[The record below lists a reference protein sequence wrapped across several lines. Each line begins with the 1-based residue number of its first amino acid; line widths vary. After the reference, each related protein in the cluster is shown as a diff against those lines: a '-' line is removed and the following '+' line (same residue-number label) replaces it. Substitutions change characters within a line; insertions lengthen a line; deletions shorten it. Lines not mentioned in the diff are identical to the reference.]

1 MVTWHSMTF
10 NSTFEKFLDS
20 FLDETY
26 IINTLCSCFPDIS
39 AIYLNLM
46 LFDCVLKTLHQGI
59 AWSLIDRG
67 KNINTNND
75 LCEKNNFGRRIE
87 KGQVVEESGGSEPP

>member
-1 MVTWHSMTF
+1 
-10 NSTFEKFLDS
+10 
-20 FLDETY
+20 
-26 IINTLCSCFPDIS
+26 
-39 AIYLNLM
+39 M